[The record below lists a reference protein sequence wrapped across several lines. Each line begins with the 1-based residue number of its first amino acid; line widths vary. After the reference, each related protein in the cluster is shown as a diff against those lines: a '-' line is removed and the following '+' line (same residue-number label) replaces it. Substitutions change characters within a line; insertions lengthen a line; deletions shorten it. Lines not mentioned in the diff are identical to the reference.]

1 MKAARTHRA
10 RAWKVGKSVKRPST
24 HKLLSPFFPFSLW
37 KTTLPASVPPL
48 SPMSNV
54 EPPSAS
60 PLLSDLAD
68 LFDKGREYEPLVR
81 GTGNL
86 ELISVSSIPR
96 PGLLLTLSSASRAP
110 RVTFTV
116 PRSQTPGES
125 SSTYTVLCVDPD
137 APDPSL
143 PAARSWLHLVLTGV
157 KTGARS
163 TTVVVDSDEAGGAG
177 TVVVVP
183 WSPPAPPIGTHRYI
197 FLVFEEGRG
206 GPTAA
211 AAAAA
216 EKPLAR
222 GHFHL
227 VDFAARNGLRLI
239 GLTYMRVRAQEE
251 GGE

>member
-1 MKAARTHRA
+1 VSRGDNPQNLAQIALA
-10 RAWKVGKSVKRPST
+10 LFF
-24 HKLLSPFFPFSLW
+24 LLSVG

-81 GTGNL
+81 GTGFL
-86 ELISVSSIPR
+86 ELISVSTIPR
-96 PGLLLTLSSASRAP
+96 PGLLLPLSSAARAP

-116 PRSQTPGES
+116 PRSQTPGET

-143 PAARSWLHLVLTGV
+143 PAARSWLHLLLTGK

-183 WSPPAPPIGTHRYI
+183 WSPPAPPIGTHRYL

-206 GPTAA
+206 GRGGPTSV
-211 AAAAA
+211 AA

-227 VDFAARNGLRLI
+227 VDFAARNGLLLV

>member
-1 MKAARTHRA
+1 
-10 RAWKVGKSVKRPST
+10 
-24 HKLLSPFFPFSLW
+24 
-37 KTTLPASVPPL
+37 
-48 SPMSNV
+48 MSNV

-68 LFDKGREYEPLVR
+68 LFDKGREYEPLVC
-81 GTGNL
+81 GTGFL
-86 ELISVSSIPR
+86 ELISVSTIPR
-96 PGLLLTLSSASRAP
+96 PGLLLPLSSASRAP

-116 PRSQTPGES
+116 PRSQTPGET
-125 SSTYTVLCVDPD
+125 SSTYAVLCIDPD

-143 PAARSWLHLVLTGV
+143 PAARSWLHLLVTGV

-177 TVVVVP
+177 AVVVVP
-183 WSPPAPPIGTHRYI
+183 WAPPAPPIGTHRYL

-206 GPTAA
+206 GRGGPTAAA

-227 VDFAARNGLRLI
+227 VDFAARNGLRLV